1 MSKDARG
8 TGVSDFV
15 ESGLVK
21 ITEEAYN
28 KRVEYKDRFQNHFL
42 SQVFGYRLGLTGQS
56 DDLYD
61 TFVYGCALGLGDY
74 EGI

>member
-42 SQVFGYRLGLTGQS
+42 SQFFGYRLGIPNQA

-61 TFVYGCALGLGDY
+61 TGVYGIALGLGDY
-74 EGI
+74 DGL